1 VLSDPLQRKAYDGY
15 GKNSIS
21 LVMAI
26 ILLST
31 SLFDFGIMCEPIWMC
46 IAKIRDNILDGTV
59 VFTLLFRSELFVDYI
74 GNLALAT
81 MASSELTSDNDNPE
95 KLQDRL
101 KVSRL
106 NKQAVSVT
114 VMDAKHQCYLFFSYG
129 ILVAI
134 ISRYWNIEMISFCC
148 DQECAKR
155 EKRS

>member
-74 GNLALAT
+74 GGIGNNGFLRADKWQWQPRK
-81 MASSELTSDNDNPE
+81 AS
-95 KLQDRL
+95 
-101 KVSRL
+101 
-106 NKQAVSVT
+106 
-114 VMDAKHQCYLFFSYG
+114 G
-129 ILVAI
+129 
-134 ISRYWNIEMISFCC
+134 
-148 DQECAKR
+148 
-155 EKRS
+155 